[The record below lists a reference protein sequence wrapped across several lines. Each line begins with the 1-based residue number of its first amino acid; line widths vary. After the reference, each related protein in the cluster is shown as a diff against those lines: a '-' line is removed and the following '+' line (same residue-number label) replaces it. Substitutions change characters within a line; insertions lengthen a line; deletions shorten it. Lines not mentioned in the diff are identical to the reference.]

1 MSGSPSTTL
10 ETVRR
15 LLLAVLVFGMAGQ
28 TTELVLMNHF
38 EEWEQWIPFAGMG
51 VSLLA
56 LLWFAFARSS
66 GATRSFRICMFL
78 LMVIGA
84 TGTILH
90 YRANMEFQLE
100 MDSTLSGMA
109 LMLKALHAKAPPA
122 LAPGNMALLGLL
134 GLISTLGVTRRTEIN
149 QIHPESDHI
158 RSV

>member
-1 MSGSPSTTL
+1 MTVPPPATL

-15 LLLAVLVFGMAGQ
+15 LLLGLLVLGMAG
-28 TTELVLMNHF
+28 TATELWFMNHY
-38 EEWEQWIPFAGMG
+38 EDWKQLIPFAGMG

-56 LLWFAFARSS
+56 LLWFAFSRSS
-66 GATRSFRICMFL
+66 GATRSFRLCMFL

-100 MDSTLSGMA
+100 MDSTLSGLA
-109 LMLKALHAKAPPA
+109 LMLKVLHAKAPPA

-134 GLISTLGVTRRTEIN
+134 GLISTLGIN
-149 QIHPESDHI
+149 RAS
-158 RSV
+158 